1 MINLAGP
8 NHERNNKAIL
18 EELERVGL
26 SPSSY
31 EVRPNQEVVTDFYAK
46 WNGITFTRA
55 WYYWV
60 AHGPVS
66 LDVAKSLYATPVG
79 KKDIR
84 VCGHCGCVAPESPW
98 VTWLDRATNKK
109 IIPTKNLQELA
120 KLSPVMEETWAKEF
134 KEEHIFHDDPAS
146 LDAFGYIDNYHI
158 DSELGLYLF
167 VQAIK

>member
-8 NHERNNKAIL
+8 NYERNNKAIL

-31 EVRPNQEVVTDFYAK
+31 DVRPNQEVVTDFYAK

-66 LDVAKSLYATPVG
+66 LDVAKALYATPVG

-84 VCGHCGCVAPESPW
+84 VGGHCGCIPPEGCY

-109 IIPTKNLQELA
+109 IIPTNNL
-120 KLSPVMEETWAKEF
+120 KLSDCLGEDAEEFRKEY
-134 KEEHIFHDDPAS
+134 IFHDDPAS

-167 VQAIK
+167 VQAIKS